1 MVIANMNTEQAY
13 NIIANVLYAHFYPE
27 EQFDKLEMVLQIG
40 DGATASNA
48 WRYIGGDK
56 LPPVLD
62 REVPLQASLD
72 LSKAA
77 FFLRDNLQE
86 TTGEQIWG
94 LTFTLYPDSS
104 FNIEYTYEKSDWL
117 KGGE

>member
-1 MVIANMNTEQAY
+1 MNTEQAY
-13 NIIANVLYAHFYPE
+13 SVIANVLFAHFDPNE
-27 EQFDKLEMVLQIG
+27 KFDKLELILQIG
-40 DGATASNA
+40 DGAIARNT
-48 WRYIGGDK
+48 WRYLGIDK
-56 LPPVLD
+56 FPPALGLKL
-62 REVPLQASLD
+62 PLQASLD
-72 LSKAA
+72 LGKAA
-77 FFLRDNLQE
+77 FFLRDNLLE